1 MIRPIVLA
9 AAMMASTA
17 APAQALDP
25 LAFFSGKTRGDGTL
39 KIVFQTRVPV
49 RIESFGRPD
58 GHGGM
63 TLDQTIHEGAKPA
76 RDRRWVLR
84 PTSPTTMVG
93 SITDTP
99 GQVHGRLAGNKLYL
113 NYTMKGGMKAS
124 QVLTLQRGGRT
135 IVNKMTVRRLGLV
148 VARVEETI
156 RKLD

>member
-1 MIRPIVLA
+1 MIRLLFALLLLGA
-9 AAMMASTA
+9 ATA
-17 APAQALDP
+17 APAQTLDP
-25 LAFFSGKTRGDGTL
+25 LAFFTGKTRGDGSL
-39 KIVFQTRVPV
+39 KIVFQSRVPI
-49 RIESFGRPD
+49 RIESFGKPD
-58 GHGGM
+58 GRGGM
-63 TLDQTIHEGAKPA
+63 TLDQTIHEGSKPP

-93 SITDTP
+93 TITDTP

-124 QVLTLQRGGRT
+124 QVLTLQKGGRA

>member
-9 AAMMASTA
+9 AAVLAS
-17 APAQALDP
+17 APAHAEALDP
-25 LAFFSGKTRGDGTL
+25 LAFFTDKTRGEGTL
-39 KIVFQTRVPV
+39 KIVFQSRVPV

-58 GHGGM
+58 GRGGM
-63 TLDQTIHEGAKPA
+63 TLDQTIHEGAKPP

-93 SITDTP
+93 TITDTP
-99 GQVHGRLAGNKLYL
+99 GQVHGRLSGNKLYL
-113 NYTMKGGMKAS
+113 NYTMKGGLKAS
-124 QVLTLQRGGRT
+124 QVLTLQKGGRA